1 MEDWQGCL
9 APQCQNALQRA
20 RDSIARRGGYA
31 ITVEDFLLALL
42 DAEPAIAGFLRGR
55 GVDLDELVRTVQCEQ
70 PIVTEVG
77 GEGLLSAQLQYW
89 FARARELSEAPWLDW
104 PFLLRVL
111 VAGAERFQGKAY
123 VAVLEQVA
131 QWPEIAESGGT
142 APDPDLPG
150 ESPIVITDST
160 WLGLAEDV
168 SVTLSAVA
176 DSLVWVRG
184 ARGSGKSSWLQAL
197 LPSLDI
203 GFLVLDLR
211 REDEVMA
218 CDRPVFPGEAC
229 ERQRYPVLVL
239 DNTTPADLAALMS
252 RDSHLASHL
261 LPGHQGPIL
270 LLGPDGPEQ
279 GAAGRHL
286 ERLLGRTLEVVNM
299 PGSSAGQNL
308 AILTAHQAAI
318 EKRWNVE
325 LTGTAIGYAAGA
337 RRPFGGSP
345 GLMLRWVERAAARL
359 SLYASRGSLA
369 GQAVAGKVDTLRRQ
383 TLVAMAR
390 QHPLADYE
398 QALEQLAIERAAA
411 EVDWHERKAAGT
423 LRRLTVND
431 LRYELE
437 RFESGAEGP
446 GTAVP
451 TLEVVC

>member
-1 MEDWQGCL
+1 
-9 APQCQNALQRA
+9 
-20 RDSIARRGGYA
+20 
-31 ITVEDFLLALL
+31 
-42 DAEPAIAGFLRGR
+42 
-55 GVDLDELVRTVQCEQ
+55 
-70 PIVTEVG
+70 
-77 GEGLLSAQLQYW
+77 
-89 FARARELSEAPWLDW
+89 
-104 PFLLRVL
+104 
-111 VAGAERFQGKAY
+111 
-123 VAVLEQVA
+123 
-131 QWPEIAESGGT
+131 
-142 APDPDLPG
+142 
-150 ESPIVITDST
+150 
-160 WLGLAEDV
+160 
-168 SVTLSAVA
+168 
-176 DSLVWVRG
+176 
-184 ARGSGKSSWLQAL
+184 
-197 LPSLDI
+197 
-203 GFLVLDLR
+203 
-211 REDEVMA
+211 MA

-239 DNTTPADLAALMS
+239 DNTTPADLVALMS
-252 RDSHLASHL
+252 RDSHLAGHL

-286 ERLLGRTLEVVNM
+286 ERLLGRTLEVVSM

-369 GQAVAGKVDTLRRQ
+369 GQAIAGKVDTLRRQ

-446 GTAVP
+446 GRRCRRWRWFVDVSGTDPRSVP
-451 TLEVVC
+451 FVLWYRGLTLGLSPVPDVEMCVVSLAARRRPVHYDGCFSQRTP